1 MIDFR
6 LLFIVLKTGQNQN
19 CCFQFLVFD
28 RILVFFFFWTELVAD
43 EKEDKKHYGKVSFQ
57 LNKQSP
63 KCAKV
68 ETNPRINEGNCKEM
82 GES

>member
-19 CCFQFLVFD
+19 WICFQFLVFD
-28 RILVFFFFWTELVAD
+28 RILVLFFFFLTELAVA
-43 EKEDKKHYGKVSFQ
+43 DKKHYGKVSFQ
-57 LNKQSP
+57 VNKQSP